1 MKIVLI
7 SLLLILSIIIILAVV
22 SQEEKT
28 PGMGSAIGGGT
39 NANMSGRT
47 RGKDVVLS
55 KITMVCGVLFAIL
68 CLVLGRYMNTF

>member
-1 MKIVLI
+1 
-7 SLLLILSIIIILAVV
+7 
-22 SQEEKT
+22 
-28 PGMGSAIGGGT
+28 MGSAIGGGT